1 VIHTTSLRAYDQHD
15 QHFPLGVSILQ
26 PETGTIEELRKARS
40 VWKGRKGRKASIDPA
55 KIDDIGWC
63 RKQDSNL

>member
-1 VIHTTSLRAYDQHD
+1 
-15 QHFPLGVSILQ
+15 VSILQ

-40 VWKGRKGRKASIDPA
+40 VWKGRKASIDPA
-55 KIDDIGWC
+55 KIDGIGWC

>member
-1 VIHTTSLRAYDQHD
+1 VIHTTPLRAYDQHD

-40 VWKGRKGRKASIDPA
+40 VWKGRKASIDPA
-55 KIDDIGWC
+55 KIDGIGWC